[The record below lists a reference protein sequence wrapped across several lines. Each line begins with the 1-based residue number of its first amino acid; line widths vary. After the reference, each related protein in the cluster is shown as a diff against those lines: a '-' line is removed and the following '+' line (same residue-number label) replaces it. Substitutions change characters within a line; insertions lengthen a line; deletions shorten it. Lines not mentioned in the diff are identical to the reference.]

1 MAPHS
6 SALACKIPWMGQP
19 GGPAVHGVAKS
30 RTRLSDFTFT
40 FHFHHSGPQSPFVL
54 EAVEHPGLHMAL
66 VCVYVCVPTCVSVCL
81 AETMRSSK
89 APSLGSIP
97 TLPEAGPEQVP

>member
-1 MAPHS
+1 MWGLRFLQRDS
-6 SALACKIPWMGQP
+6 KGPWAGNWWHKVP
-19 GGPAVHGVAKS
+19 
-30 RTRLSDFTFT
+30 D
-40 FHFHHSGPQSPFVL
+40 HHSGPQSPFVL
-54 EAVEHPGLHMAL
+54 EAEAHSGLHMAL
-66 VCVYVCVPTCVSVCL
+66 VYVYVCVPTCVSVCL